1 MAFEIVTALIFFLI
15 EVELIYN
22 VVLISA
28 VHQGD
33 SIMHIY
39 TFFFIFFP
47 TMVYLRVLNIVPCA
61 IQYDLVIFNSF

>member
-1 MAFEIVTALIFFLI
+1 M
-15 EVELIYN
+15 YN

-28 VHQGD
+28 GQQGD
-33 SIMHIY
+33 SIIHIH
-39 TFFFIFFP
+39 TFFFIFFH